1 MRELGQKPNEFME
14 KTLFKELIY
23 DIDYTSILYVIIM
36 IDPYSNIEQFK

>member
-14 KTLFKELIY
+14 NTLFKELIY

>member
-23 DIDYTSILYVIIM
+23 DIDYTTVLSVIIM
-36 IDPYSNIEQFK
+36 VDPPWNKEQFK